1 MNQRVERVAA
11 QIREILGDA
20 LIRGEIHDPRVQQA
34 GLITITHVRVT
45 GDLREARAMFIV
57 HQADDET
64 LARVRE
70 GLGSASG
77 YLRRLIGSK
86 LRLRVTPTLSF
97 EVDRVFDQEAKI
109 DALLREVGGGGSE
122 PPK

>member
-1 MNQRVERVAA
+1 MERVAA

-34 GLITITHVRVT
+34 GLVTFTHVRVT

-64 LARVRE
+64 LARVGE
-70 GLGSASG
+70 GLSSAAG

-86 LRLRVTPTLSF
+86 LRLKVTPTLTF

-109 DALLREVGGGGSE
+109 DALLREVNRGGSTE
-122 PPK
+122 PSK

>member
-11 QIREILGDA
+11 EIREILGDA
-20 LIRGEIHDPRVQQA
+20 LIRGEIHDPRVQQS
-34 GLITITHVRVT
+34 GLVTVTHVRVT
-45 GDLREARAMFIV
+45 GDLREAKAMFTV
-57 HQADDET
+57 HQADEET

-70 GLGSASG
+70 GLNSASG
-77 YLRRLIGSK
+77 FLRRLIGSK
-86 LRLRVTPTLSF
+86 LRLKVTPSLAF

-109 DALLREVGGGGSE
+109 DALLREVGGSTE